1 MKLTELVENPDNPS
15 IATDEEINRL
25 KGKLDRVPKG
35 LTAMRIAYVTD
46 KIEGKKMVISGNK
59 RLRVLKEKYGEE
71 AELPDEYFQDVT
83 SMSEAERHEFIVTA
97 NISDG
102 HWDPE
107 KLLAQY
113 DQSEL
118 ACLMD
123 EGELYK
129 LIDEA
134 KDSVPKDSDDN
145 DDKDEDVEVYSEEGK
160 SYSLGPNVLICNE
173 CNSCDEI
180 RKMYVSMRTGS
191 ELNWQL
197 QTPEKT
203 DVEADIQEM

>member
-1 MKLTELVENPDNPS
+1 MKLNELVENPDNPS
-15 IATDEEINRL
+15 VATDEEINRL

-113 DQSEL
+113 D
-118 ACLMD
+118 
-123 EGELYK
+123 
-129 LIDEA
+129 
-134 KDSVPKDSDDN
+134 
-145 DDKDEDVEVYSEEGK
+145 
-160 SYSLGPNVLICNE
+160 
-173 CNSCDEI
+173 
-180 RKMYVSMRTGS
+180 
-191 ELNWQL
+191 
-197 QTPEKT
+197 
-203 DVEADIQEM
+203 